1 MNDSLETLR
10 PLYKVD
16 LVVEGKAHLYDVIVG
31 SESIRYPS
39 VTGFLSVINK
49 PALVP
54 WAKKEALSLV
64 ESALIKRLD
73 GKRCAKFILNKAWVD
88 NVISDAK
95 KRPDQL
101 KDEAADLG
109 TRAHAFIDLIIHG
122 REPDAIPPE
131 IDAPVRAFKDWWK
144 SSGIELV
151 MGDTKVASRI
161 HGYGG
166 SLDALGRRNGRF
178 IILDWKTSSGIY
190 AEYALQVAAYAQAFT
205 ETFGFPCK
213 DAVIVRFGKKPPV
226 EFEVKELADVKRSLD
241 AFLAAKALKESLEKP
256 HFIDW

>member
-1 MNDSLETLR
+1 MQAAPLS

-16 LVVEGKAHLYDVIVG
+16 LVIAGKAHLYDVAAEG
-31 SESIRYPS
+31 EAARYPS
-39 VTGFLSVINK
+39 VTGFLGIISK

-54 WAKKEALSLV
+54 WAKREALALV
-64 ESALIKRLD
+64 EAALVNRLD
-73 GKRCAKFILNKAWVD
+73 GKRCAQIVLNKAWID
-88 NVISDAK
+88 NILIDAK

-122 REPDAIPPE
+122 REPEAIPPE
-131 IDAPVRAFKDWWK
+131 IEAPVKAFKDWWK
-144 SSGIELV
+144 GSGIELV

-166 SLDALGRRNGRF
+166 SLDALGRRNGRYV
-178 IILDWKTSSGIY
+178 ILDWKTSSGIY

-205 ETFGFPCK
+205 ETYGLPCS
-213 DAVIVRFGKKPPV
+213 DAVIVRFGKKLPI

-241 AFLAAKALKESLEKP
+241 AFLAAKTLKEALEKP
-256 HFIDW
+256 QFIDW